1 MRNLGLCALT
11 TFAVIVAVCGPS
23 AAASFNK
30 RLDRAHALLK
40 TGDVKGALT
49 EYRDLQTE
57 EPESPVLYYNIGRA
71 QYQSGM
77 QSIDL
82 KANQDALESFNQ
94 AKASFEKVL
103 NTADPEI
110 RKEAAFNHA
119 NSVAQVAMQSAAA
132 QKYQETVDAFKQSV
146 AEYETFLRQFPDH
159 EGARKNLDHMRYL
172 LKTMMQNPPKE
183 QDQQQQKGQDEKS
196 QDQKKDDKQQGQ
208 DQDKKDEQKSEEQK
222 QDEQKKE
229 EQKKEEEKQQAEQK
243 QGEQQGAKE
252 AEKKEDQKDQQQQA
266 DDQKP
271 DDKQNTDAILQSLE
285 DIDKREQKE
294 SRNEHGNVKIR
305 SNWW

>member
-1 MRNLGLCALT
+1 MRNLVLCALT
-11 TFAVIVAVCGPS
+11 TLAVIALACDAS
-23 AAASFNK
+23 AAPSFNK
-30 RLDRAHALLK
+30 RLDRANALLK
-40 TGDVKGALT
+40 TGDCAGALT
-49 EYRDLQTE
+49 AYRDLQTE

-82 KANQDALESFNQ
+82 KANKDALESFNQ

-103 NTADPEI
+103 DTADPEI

-132 QKYQETVDAFKQSV
+132 QNYQETIDAFKQSV

-159 EGARKNLDHMRYL
+159 EGAHKNLDYTRYQM
-172 LKTMMQNPPKE
+172 KMMMQNPPPPQ
-183 QDQQQQKGQDEKS
+183 QDQQQQKGKDDKS
-196 QDQKKDDKQQGQ
+196 QDQKKDEKQQGQ

-222 QDEQKKE
+222 QEEQKRE
-229 EQKKEEEKQQAEQK
+229 EQKKEEEKQQAE
-243 QGEQQGAKE
+243 EQNAQE
-252 AEKKEDQKDQQQQA
+252 AEKKEDQKDPQKA
-266 DDQKP
+266 DEQKP

-294 SRNEHGNVKIR
+294 ARTQRGNMKIK